1 MSWPVASSRESGS
14 RRSNSSQPAGWLTA
28 SNRTWLTSLS
38 GVRQDHPLARHTSFN
53 IGGPA
58 QFFMETPQP
67 EPLVHDCLRR
77 GVPLLVLGAGTNLL
91 IADAG
96 VEGLVVRCV
105 NREWKVEGTRVSAQ
119 AGLKMMRLA
128 RICADHDLT
137 GFEWAIGVPGTV
149 GGAVYQNAGCWGT
162 ELVEVLVEAEGLSP
176 LAEDAAEDGPTTRT
190 WAPDELELG
199 YRSSALRAGPLK
211 GALVTGATIGLTRGD
226 GAAGRRQMARWT
238 AERNLTQP
246 IRTKNCGSVFKNPP
260 GDSAGRLIETAG
272 LKGAREGAAQISEQ
286 HANFI
291 VNTGGATAEDVSR
304 LVERVR
310 CAVHQ
315 RSGVTL
321 ETEVELVGRWHPE

>member
-1 MSWPVASSRESGS
+1 MSWQTNANRAWL
-14 RRSNSSQPAGWLTA
+14 AGLP
-28 SNRTWLTSLS
+28 
-38 GVRQDHPLARHTSFN
+38 GVEEDRPLARHTSFN

-58 QFFMETPQP
+58 QFLLETADPG
-67 EPLVHDCLRR
+67 PLVQACQER
-77 GVPLLVLGAGTNLL
+77 GVPVLVLGAGTNLL
-91 IADAG
+91 VADAG
-96 VEGLVVRCV
+96 LDGLVVRCV
-105 NREWKVEGTRVSAQ
+105 SRAWKVDGTRVRAQ

-162 ELVEVLVEAEGLSP
+162 ELVEVLVEAEGLRP
-176 LAEDAAEDGPTTRT
+176 GAGPEVWSRG
-190 WAPDELELG
+190 ELGLG
-199 YRSSALRAGPLK
+199 YRTSALRAGALR
-211 GALVTGATIGLTRGD
+211 GVLVTAATIQLKPGD

-238 AERNLTQP
+238 AERNRTQP

-260 GDSAGRLIETAG
+260 GDSAGRLIEAAG
-272 LKGAREGAAQISEQ
+272 LKGAVEGAAQVSEQ

-291 VNTGGATAEDVSR
+291 VNRGGATAVDVST
-304 LVERVR
+304 LIDRVR

-321 ETEVELVGRWHPE
+321 ETEVELVGRWQPQ